1 MSTSLVPQSRA
12 VLSRHARSFRWA
24 AVFLPRDA
32 ADDAA
37 VLYHLCRHVD
47 DVVDEATDPD
57 QATRDVEALRAELLG
72 EVTPSPL
79 VAAWLEVA
87 ERRGVPPEPMLDLVA
102 AVASDLGQV
111 RVKDD
116 DELLAYC
123 YGVAGTVGLMMC
135 GVIGVTDREAWPHA
149 VSLGIGMQLTNICR
163 DVAEDGARGRTYLP
177 ASRLDQG
184 SISEVVRDLLLL
196 ADSHYAEG
204 RRGFRFIPL
213 RTRLA
218 IAVAAEIYQAI
229 GLVLRARD
237 CDPLRGRAVTSRL
250 RKLLGVFRGL
260 GRAVMA

>member
-1 MSTSLVPQSRA
+1 MTTALVPQSRA

-24 AVFLPRDA
+24 AFFLPRDA

-47 DVVDEATDPD
+47 DVVDEASDPE
-57 QATRDVEALRAELLG
+57 QAAADVAGLRAELLG
-72 EVTPSPL
+72 EIPPSPL

-87 ERRGVPPEPMLDLVA
+87 ERRGVPPEPMLDLVS
-102 AVASDLGQV
+102 AVASDLGPV

-116 DELLAYC
+116 EELLAYC

-149 VSLGIGMQLTNICR
+149 VALGIGMQLTNICR
-163 DVAEDGARGRTYLP
+163 DVAEDAERGRTYLP
-177 ASRLDQG
+177 ATRLARG
-184 SISEVVRDLLLL
+184 SVSEVVRDLLVM
-196 ADSHYAEG
+196 ADTHYAKG

-213 RTRLA
+213 RTRMA

-237 CDPLRGRAVTSRL
+237 CDPLRGRAVTSRV